1 MVSKPGP
8 VLKEGVANAELP
20 ADLELNTGLGNH
32 FTPCLESEGS
42 ELVIIFTSF

>member
-20 ADLELNTGLGNH
+20 ADLELNTGLGKH
-32 FTPCLESEGS
+32 FTFCLESEGP
-42 ELVIIFTSF
+42 ELALTFTGF